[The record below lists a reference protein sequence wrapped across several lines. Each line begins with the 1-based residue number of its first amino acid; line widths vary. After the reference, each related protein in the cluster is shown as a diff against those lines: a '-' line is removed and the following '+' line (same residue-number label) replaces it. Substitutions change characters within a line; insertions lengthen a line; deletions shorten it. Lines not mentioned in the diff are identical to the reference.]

1 MERKTRTGGKEAL
14 RKEVSPSAFVVS
26 RNDWIVGKINHIGGL
41 QNGKVH
47 LQWLG
52 YWIGIGHPLA
62 FVEKDGFLFAVVQRL
77 GLVATIPALIFGI
90 LRDVIDGAC
99 VKGSWYSRSGSVPVI
114 SYEDCTGRFHRVQ
127 ISASLPQPT
136 PE

>member
-62 FVEKDGFLFAVVQRL
+62 FIEKDGFLFTVVQRL
-77 GLVATIPALIFGI
+77 GFVAAIPALIFGI
-90 LRDVIDGAC
+90 LRDVTDGAC
-99 VKGSWYSRSGSVPVI
+99 VKGIALQAGI
-114 SYEDCTGRFHRVQ
+114 AAAGQF
-127 ISASLPQPT
+127 L
-136 PE
+136 